1 MRCVDY
7 DSSRISLT
15 VVKPTRQQKRK
26 STVFNTIFQCFQRV
40 ISLFSDVSSLDLSVV
55 NSRKQQTPFNEVEGN
70 IPPINGV
77 AIADLQNVEVLSA
90 KRKRS
95 FDNEKRVK
103 SARATGKEAT
113 AEDLYR
119 AEAYTVECTV
129 VAMMPRIS
137 ANAAPVNV
145 HVQKLTDIF
154 TAGFALVQDSLA
166 QMQATLAQI
175 QARAAQM
182 QASVGKIRATSKQ
195 MVAMSYNA
203 AARNAY
209 DEVEPPPSNDGE
221 DSCELSSQYT
231 CN

>member
-1 MRCVDY
+1 
-7 DSSRISLT
+7 
-15 VVKPTRQQKRK
+15 
-26 STVFNTIFQCFQRV
+26 
-40 ISLFSDVSSLDLSVV
+40 
-55 NSRKQQTPFNEVEGN
+55 
-70 IPPINGV
+70 
-77 AIADLQNVEVLSA
+77 
-90 KRKRS
+90 
-95 FDNEKRVK
+95 
-103 SARATGKEAT
+103 
-113 AEDLYR
+113 
-119 AEAYTVECTV
+119 
-129 VAMMPRIS
+129 MMPRIS
-137 ANAAPVNV
+137 ANAEPVNV
-145 HVQKLTDIF
+145 HVQKLPDIF